1 MKMKQP
7 SGKGYLEQ
15 LLELVTQECNI
26 HEIIWPCNFEGEF
39 EGPVEGRYFDS
50 LGYPIFLTNASG
62 YMSPKIE
69 NRIYTFINGIEDVF
83 LPRASYFE
91 MWKLLAEKPRID
103 YIMTVIRQLCATI
116 FKERQIAAIPIKQ
129 ALQSATILG
138 IRGGEN
144 RYHPDV
150 NDWFKIKLDTKI
162 TGVLIKEGEA
172 RNIVRNIQAARKN
185 TVNIGDK
192 IEVVIPDYP
201 YGYEDFIKRET
212 LTEKITRGRELKIM
226 ISN

>member
-1 MKMKQP
+1 MKMKQS

-39 EGPVEGRYFDS
+39 EGLVEGRYFDS

-83 LPRASYFE
+83 LSRASYFE
-91 MWKLLAEKPRID
+91 MWKLIAEKPHID
-103 YIMTVIRQLCATI
+103 YIMTVIRQL
-116 FKERQIAAIPIKQ
+116 
-129 ALQSATILG
+129 SATILG

-144 RYHPDV
+144 RYHPDI
-150 NDWFKIKLDTKI
+150 NDWFKIKLDTNI
-162 TGVLIKEGEA
+162 TDVLRKEGEA
-172 RNIVRNIQAARKN
+172 RNIVRDIQAARKN
-185 TVNIGDK
+185 TVNLGDK
-192 IEVVIPDYP
+192 IDVVIPDYP
-201 YGYEDFIKRET
+201 YGYEAFIKGET
-212 LTEKITRGRELKIM
+212 LTEKITIGKEFKIM